1 VGFISHDFPLS
12 RWEGDLLSDWDIM
25 PLARSWKPLFS
36 IPLEVEV
43 YNIENL

>member
-1 VGFISHDFPLS
+1 
-12 RWEGDLLSDWDIM
+12 M